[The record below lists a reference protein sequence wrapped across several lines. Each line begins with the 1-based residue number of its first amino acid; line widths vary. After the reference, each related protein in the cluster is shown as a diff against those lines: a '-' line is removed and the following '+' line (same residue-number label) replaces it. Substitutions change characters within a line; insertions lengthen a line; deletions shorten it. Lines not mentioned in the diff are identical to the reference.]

1 MPRAGLLFYSMQKLY
16 ASAVASNPKN
26 TMADLREAIAQR
38 DRAAIN
44 SAAAQLV
51 ADAAPLGERWVPVIK
66 LLSRNGEW
74 SLANAASS
82 LRIDQ
87 GGSCR
92 ARFDHA
98 ALAANFGRVA
108 YAIQMA
114 DDLPDDCPSVAEVE
128 YLRGT
133 LAMTGGD
140 FGKAHSHFMTVLE
153 AAPMSGQ
160 TMLAL
165 SSLPEDM
172 IDQTI
177 KAREA
182 SMANAPA
189 SERSA
194 YFFALGNILHN
205 EGNFEKAYQAF
216 CAANRLAQ
224 GSAPY
229 DQLVDQ
235 EGASRSMN
243 GWSDRP
249 VFNGEGAGS
258 ATPIFVTGLPRS
270 GTTLVEQIL
279 CANRLVSGA
288 GEVSLLRLL
297 AQDIGGSD
305 AASYARFAERHD
317 ASSLAALYRHLVEQR
332 GLQPDRKIVDKS
344 LDSSRYMGIL
354 LSSLP
359 EAKVVWI
366 RRNAGSC
373 AWSSFRTNIVA
384 GASWSHCPTDIAHHF
399 KIEDAL
405 FDFWIKKAPQRIHPL
420 SYEALVAEPRQTL
433 LDLCAFLG
441 LEFSETML
449 RPEKVRRAV
458 TTASVAQVR
467 QPISSSSLAQDQAY
481 KEFSEIFSKEYL
493 K

>member
-1 MPRAGLLFYSMQKLY
+1 MQKLY
-16 ASAVASNPKN
+16 GSAVASNPKN
-26 TMADLREAIAQR
+26 TLADLREAIEQR

-44 SAAAQLV
+44 SATARLV

-74 SLANAASS
+74 SLADAASR
-82 LRIDQ
+82 LRINQ
-87 GGSCR
+87 GGDFR
-92 ARFDHA
+92 AKFDHA

-108 YAIQMA
+108 EAIRMA

-133 LAMTGGD
+133 LAMTSGD
-140 FGKAHSHFMTVLE
+140 FGKAHKHFMAVLE

-165 SSLPEDM
+165 SSLPEDR
-172 IDQTI
+172 IGQTI

-194 YFFALGNILHN
+194 YFFALGNILHK
-205 EGNFEKAYQAF
+205 EGNFEKAYKAF

-229 DQLVDQ
+229 DQVVDR
-235 EGASRSMN
+235 ESASRSMN

-249 VFNGEGAGS
+249 IFNGERAGGAS
-258 ATPIFVTGLPRS
+258 TIFVTGLPRS

-305 AASYARFAERHD
+305 AASYARFAEHRD
-317 ASSLAALYRHLVEQR
+317 AGSLAALYRHLVEQR
-332 GLQPDRKIVDKS
+332 GLQSDRKIIDKS
-344 LDSSRYMGIL
+344 LDSSRFMGIL

-366 RRNAGSC
+366 RRNARSC
-373 AWSSFRTNIVA
+373 AWSNFRTNIVT
-384 GASWSHCPTDIAHHF
+384 GADWSHSPTDIAHHF

-405 FDFWIKKAPQRIHPL
+405 FDFWIEKAPQRIHPL
-420 SYEALVAEPRQTL
+420 PYEALVAEPRQAL

-441 LEFSETML
+441 LEFSEAML
-449 RPEKVRRAV
+449 RPENVRRAV

-467 QPISSSSLAQDQAY
+467 QPIKSSSLGQDQAY
-481 KEFSEIFSKEYL
+481 KAFSEIFSKEYL
-493 K
+493 T